1 MVERGAAKLSLGW
14 PWLCALGRG
23 KGGRARGK
31 SERLGGESEGMEAWR
46 SSASAL
52 EEQEHVAAMVG
63 HAPLHDELVD
73 ISSNRWRAIVWP
85 QRDAVLGR
93 LRAEL
98 HLGPKSKVEAHEL
111 LYNFY

>member
-52 EEQEHVAAMVG
+52 EEQGHVVAMVG
-63 HAPLHDELVD
+63 HAPLHDGRAD
-73 ISSNRWRAIVWP
+73 KSSNRWRASVWP
-85 QRDAVLGR
+85 LWDIILGH

-98 HLGPKSKVEAHEL
+98 DLGPKSKV
-111 LYNFY
+111 